1 VPKELLSIIPYILAI
16 AAMALFVRKLR
27 LPAALAR
34 PYERE

>member
-1 VPKELLSIIPYILAI
+1 
-16 AAMALFVRKLR
+16 MALFVRKLR